1 MKKIMLGAAL
11 MAATMAPQ
19 VKADTLLGLYLGGDY
34 WAAQSS
40 GGLGTSSD
48 LQNFNFEDKEYGSY
62 YAALEHPIP
71 LVPNVKLKYTQ
82 LELNADAN
90 LNTSFGFGDKVF
102 KVNSTV
108 TGDSDLSHVDYVLYY
123 EIFDN
128 DLVSID
134 LGLSAKQ
141 FDGYVAVKGD
151 DQSLGMSE
159 ESVDFNG
166 FIPMAYGA
174 VQFGLPFTGLSAF
187 AEGQLLAIGDSKI
200 QDYQIGVAWEFIDNM
215 AVDVAI
221 KAGYRSML
229 LELDDVDDIYTDIE
243 VDGLFAGLQV
253 HF

>member
-1 MKKIMLGAAL
+1 MKKMMFGAAL
-11 MAATMAPQ
+11 IAVAMVPQ
-19 VKADTLLGLYLGGDY
+19 AKADTLLGLYVGGDY
-34 WAAQSS
+34 WAAQTD
-40 GGLGTSSD
+40 GALGTSSD
-48 LQNFNFEDKEYGSY
+48 MQSFNFEDKEYGSY

-82 LELNADAN
+82 LELAADAN

-151 DQSLGMSE
+151 QQGSNFGE

-200 QDYQIGVAWEFIDNM
+200 QDYQVGVAWEFIDNM

-221 KAGYRSML
+221 KAGYRAML
-229 LELDDVDDIYTDIE
+229 LELDDVDDIYTDID
-243 VDGLFAGLQV
+243 VDGIFAGLQI